1 MKTHFYGQCKKKSYF
16 EGWYFKQENQEQT
29 LAVIPS
35 FHVDREGEKSAT
47 IQVIT
52 EQDSWTLYFPAE
64 AFQAC
69 RKRLGVRIG
78 DNLFT
83 ERGLKLNLH
92 GNGIDLEGTL
102 RFGPFTPTEK
112 EMMGPFF
119 RIPGMQCS
127 HQVLS
132 LYHEIKGSVV
142 LNGERINFNGGRGYL
157 EKDRGTSFPKE
168 YMWTQCGFED
178 QGPGCIMGA
187 VADVPF
193 LATSF
198 RGCTCVVLHRGKQH
212 RFATYTGA
220 KVVLNAGRSVVI
232 RQGDWELRMMAL
244 EENPRTLQ
252 APEDGKMGR
261 AIQESASCPVR
272 YELWNGEERVFR
284 ISVDKAGW
292 ERG

>member
-1 MKTHFYGQCKKKSYF
+1 MKIHFYGQCKKKSYF

-29 LAVIPS
+29 LAVIPA
-35 FHVDREGEKSAT
+35 FHVDRDGKKCAT

-52 EQDSWTLYFPAE
+52 EQESWMLEFPAE

-83 ERGLKLNLH
+83 EKGLHLNLH
-92 GNGIDLEGTL
+92 GNGIDLEGAF

-119 RIPGMQCS
+119 CIPWMQCS

-132 LYHEIKGSVV
+132 LYHEIKGSVK
-142 LNGERINFNGGRGYL
+142 LNGKRINFNGGRGYL

-168 YMWTQCGFED
+168 YMWTQCGFDD

-193 LATSF
+193 LGTSF
-198 RGCTCVVLHRGKQH
+198 RGCISAVLYRGKQY

-220 KVVLNAGRSVVI
+220 KVVMNAGRSVVI

-244 EENPRTLQ
+244 EENPRILQ

-261 AIQESASCPVR
+261 AIQESAACPVR
-272 YELWNGEERVFR
+272 YELWKGEERMFR
-284 ISVDKAGW
+284 ITVDKAGW